1 MMDDG
6 GMRWTLLFQASDP
19 TEAFLIRDYL
29 AQRGVPS
36 QLRGQDLAGLGG
48 VIPIPDSFPS
58 LWVDEEEL
66 GLARSALARW
76 EAESL
81 PGVDWTCSCNEVN
94 EGSFGS
100 CWKCST
106 LRPS

>member
-1 MMDDG
+1 MVDDD
-6 GMRWTLLFQASDP
+6 GMRWTLLYQSSDP
-19 TEAFLIRDYL
+19 TEAYLIRDYL
-29 AQRGVPS
+29 SQRGLRS

-58 LWVDEEEL
+58 LWVNEEEL
-66 GLARSALARW
+66 GLARAALARW
-76 EAESL
+76 EAESV
-81 PGVDWTCSCNEVN
+81 PGTDWTCSCGEVN